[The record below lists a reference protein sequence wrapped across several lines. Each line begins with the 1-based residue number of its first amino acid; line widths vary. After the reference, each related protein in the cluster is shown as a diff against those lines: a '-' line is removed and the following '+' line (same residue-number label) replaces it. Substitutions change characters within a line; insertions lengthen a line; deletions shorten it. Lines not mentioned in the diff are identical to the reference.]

1 MPETESREPAKAHL
15 KDALDELRAA
25 REAGLADDGG
35 EDAVESAISSTLVA
49 IGREEVHG

>member
-1 MPETESREPAKAHL
+1 MPSTGPEGGPPRPETESREPAQAHL

-35 EDAVESAISSTLVA
+35 EDADE
-49 IGREEVHG
+49 